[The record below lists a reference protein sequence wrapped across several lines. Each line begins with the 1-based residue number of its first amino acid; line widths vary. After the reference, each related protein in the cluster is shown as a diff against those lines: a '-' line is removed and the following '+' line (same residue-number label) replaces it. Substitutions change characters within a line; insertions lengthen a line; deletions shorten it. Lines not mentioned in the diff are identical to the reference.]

1 MQKKNKYFVLL
12 LIVTLIVF
20 ISFYR
25 DYFFRTVNAM
35 LLAWDYEMD
44 YPMPAHLRFF
54 ESFDYD
60 EVLNLKWLFTLVFAS
75 IFYFISRFTI
85 QYLFNNKNYNRI
97 VLFAFVGLTV
107 LSGLFMAIGWMVPSS
122 LERMYEIARFLMG
135 LAQSPV
141 VLMILIPAFMLA
153 EKDAN

>member
-1 MQKKNKYFVLL
+1 MQKKNKYLVLFF
-12 LIVTLIVF
+12 IVTLIVF

-60 EVLNLKWLFTLVFAS
+60 AVLNLKWLFTLLFAAV
-75 IFYFISRFTI
+75 FYFISRFTI

-97 VLFAFVGLTV
+97 VLFAFIGLTV

>member
-1 MQKKNKYFVLL
+1 MQKKNKYLVLFF
-12 LIVTLIVF
+12 IVTLIVF

-60 EVLNLKWLFTLVFAS
+60 AVLNLKWLFTLVFAA

-107 LSGLFMAIGWMVPSS
+107 LSGLFMAIGWMVPSA

>member
-153 EKDAN
+153 EKEAN

>member
-60 EVLNLKWLFTLVFAS
+60 AVLNLKWLFTLVFAAV
-75 IFYFISRFTI
+75 FYFISRYTI
-85 QYLFNNKNYNRI
+85 QYLFSNRNYNRI
-97 VLFAFVGLTV
+97 VLFAFAGLTV
-107 LSGLFMAIGWMVPSS
+107 LSGLFMIIGWMVPSS

-141 VLMILIPAFMLA
+141 VLMVLIPAFMLA
-153 EKDAN
+153 EKEVN